1 MITAAIPDR
10 EELKIKHVV
19 FDFNGTLAT
28 DGAINKET
36 REMISLLKEHVHVH
50 VVTSD
55 TYGTAREACG
65 HLGVDIVTLTTGK
78 AAAKKASF
86 VESCGAE
93 NTCCIGNGVNDSQMF
108 EVCALAIMVIG
119 AEGGSVKALQAAD
132 IVVTRIENAIELLL
146 KPQRIVAALRE

>member
-10 EELKIKHVV
+10 DELRIKHVV

-28 DGAINKET
+28 DGVINTET
-36 REMISLLKEHVHVH
+36 VQMIGLLKNHVHVH
-50 VVTSD
+50 VITSD
-55 TYGTAREACG
+55 TYGTAREACRD
-65 HLGVDIVTLTTGK
+65 LGIDVATLSGGK
-78 AAAKKASF
+78 AAEKKAAF
-86 VESCGAE
+86 VQNCGAE
-93 NTCCIGNGVNDSQMF
+93 NTCCIGNGVNDTKMF

-132 IVVTRIENAIELLL
+132 IVVTKIEDAIDLLL